1 MRVEHLQAL
10 RERYPLILERS
21 SIDVGDG
28 WFTLLDCLLEQ
39 LQTRARS
46 GLDPQPVAEQIKEK
60 YGELRV
66 YLKVYSDAQDQLIEF
81 AATLSCRT
89 CDVCGSPGE
98 LLKNAGWLRT
108 RCAQHEDTRPE

>member
-1 MRVEHLQAL
+1 MKIEHTVAL
-10 RERYPLILERS
+10 RERYPLILANS

-39 LQTRARS
+39 LQTRANAGS
-46 GLDPQPVAEQIKEK
+46 DMQPQASQIKEK

-66 YLKVYSDAQDQLIEF
+66 YLTVYSDEQDQLIEF
-81 AATLSCRT
+81 AGVLSCRT
-89 CDVCGSPGE
+89 CDVCGRPGQ

-108 RCAQHEDTRPE
+108 RCSEHEETRPE

>member
-1 MRVEHLQAL
+1 M
-10 RERYPLILERS
+10 ILERS

-98 LLKNAGWLRT
+98 LGVDRKRKIKHGKAAGGHAMLVFR
-108 RCAQHEDTRPE
+108 DGVS